1 MRCPRRVAGT
11 YVLIGSAG
19 ARRPQ
24 AVTVVV
30 GGEPVSFDL
39 TLSGA
44 AGLSG
49 EVREE
54 KGDEPVVSALVVA
67 TDVRGE
73 VVASGVAAQDGGF
86 AFGELT
92 PGSYTLAVSA
102 EHHRPSALQVEVTTG
117 SRNWYEVRLTLGAQ
131 VRGTVRTVRGGPVD
145 DARVTLL
152 DPAGNV
158 VATATSGQDGEYV
171 FTDLDSGEYTLLAM
185 RLSAGRRPAAC
196 GRCRTERVRH
206 RTRPRPGELTHGE
219 RCR

>member
-1 MRCPRRVAGT
+1 M
-11 YVLIGSAG
+11 
-19 ARRPQ
+19 
-24 AVTVVV
+24 TVVV

-54 KGDEPVVSALVVA
+54 KGDEPVPGALVVA

-73 VVASGVAAQDGGF
+73 VVASGVAGQDGGF

-102 EHHRPSALQVEVTTG
+102 EQHRPSALQVEVTSG
-117 SRNWYEVRLTLGAQ
+117 NRNWYEVRLTLGAQ
-131 VRGTVRTVRGGPVD
+131 VRGTVRTVRGPVD

-158 VATATSGQDGEYV
+158 VASATSSQDGEYV
-171 FTDLDSGEYTLLAM
+171 FTDLDSGEYTLIAAGYPPVAAPLHLGADGN
-185 RLSAGRRPAAC
+185 SAFDIELNHDPAS
-196 GRCRTERVRH
+196 
-206 RTRPRPGELTHGE
+206 
-219 RCR
+219 